1 MVNLTKNKVQLDG
14 QIAPLSRPYQLTK
27 SRLGTIS
34 RIYDKKYLCNFSS
47 LKDLVSSIIEKVDSG
62 SHISDL
68 QFSFLISF
76 SDKTHIDGTTIEE
89 LISDNK
95 INTSKLTDRIILSCF
110 YKETINGEAN
120 EITLTIRIAN
130 PVNPL
135 LYLQAALSKDNS
147 SIVDNIEFEQ
157 GVTCVSI
164 TGTSLNKAEEFF
176 LRIQD
181 WINSCPPLY
190 KSFNLNNLY
199 FKYEKFFDLINNLF
213 IPIIIT
219 ISSINLIKNY
229 YKPEHL
235 YLVPVIFFISS
246 GLGNDINIKLA
257 QLARRTIIGH
267 IFELTSGDRNN
278 ISKLANNV
286 TKNAAYFI
294 FLQVCSILC
303 GIIASWIYSGL
314 SK

>member
-34 RIYDKKYLCNFSS
+34 RIYDKKYLCNFSY
-47 LKDLVSSIIEKVDSG
+47 LKDLVSSIGEKVNSD

-68 QFSFLISF
+68 EFSYLISF
-76 SDKTHIDGTTIEE
+76 SDKTHIDGTAIEE
-89 LISDNK
+89 LISDTK
-95 INTSKLTDRIILSCF
+95 ISTDKLTDRIILSFF

-147 SIVDNIEFEQ
+147 SAVDNIEFEQ

-164 TGTSLNKAEEFF
+164 TGTSLSKAEEFF
-176 LRIQD
+176 LRIQG

-190 KSFNLNNLY
+190 KSFDLNNLY
-199 FKYEKFFDLINNLF
+199 SKYEKFFDLINNLL

-219 ISSINLIKNY
+219 ISSIDVIKNY

-235 YLVPVIFFISS
+235 YLVPVIFLISN
-246 GLGNDINIKLA
+246 GLGNVINIKLA
-257 QLARRTIIGH
+257 QFVRKTVIGH

-278 ISKLANNV
+278 ISKLTNNA
-286 TKNAAYFI
+286 TKNMAYFI
-294 FLQVCSILC
+294 FLQMCSILC
-303 GIIASWIYSGL
+303 GVIASWIYSEL